1 MPITE
6 IMEENMSNSKFA
18 LCLENRDCE
27 DLEKRKIYEI
37 LTDEEAEKE
46 GYFRVVDESGED
58 YLYPQSYFVLVKLP
72 REVQE
77 ALQVSE

>member
-1 MPITE
+1 
-6 IMEENMSNSKFA
+6 MEENMSNSRFA

-58 YLYPQSYFVLVKLP
+58 YLYPQSYFVLVQLP